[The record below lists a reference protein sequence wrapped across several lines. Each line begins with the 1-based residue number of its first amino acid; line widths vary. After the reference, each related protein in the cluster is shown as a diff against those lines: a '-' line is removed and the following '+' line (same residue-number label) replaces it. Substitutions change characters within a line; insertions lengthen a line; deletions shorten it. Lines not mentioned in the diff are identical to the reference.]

1 MEIGFEKMYVW
12 VIEACVQCGQLTSL
26 YFQGRPVC
34 IDCDRKR
41 EGADQTAPV
50 KMPPRP
56 ETADDEENRRS
67 ERAAG

>member
-1 MEIGFEKMYVW
+1 MEFGSEKMYVW
-12 VIEACVQCGQLTSL
+12 GIESCIQCGQPTSL

-50 KMPPRP
+50 KKPPRA
-56 ETADDEENRRS
+56 ETAEDEDQKRS

>member
-1 MEIGFEKMYVW
+1 MVFCIEKMYVW
-12 VIEACVQCGQLTSL
+12 GIEPCIQCGKLTSL

-41 EGADQTAPV
+41 EGVDHSAPV
-50 KMPPRP
+50 KKPPRP
-56 ETADDEENRRS
+56 ETAEDEEQKRA

>member
-1 MEIGFEKMYVW
+1 MVFGPEKMYVW
-12 VIEACVQCGQLTSL
+12 GIEACVQCGQLTSL

-50 KMPPRP
+50 KKPPHRK
-56 ETADDEENRRS
+56 TLDDDEQKQS